1 MNILVVAGNNY
12 PSNQEPQ
19 KGTFVYKLIQEF
31 VKQGHKVIVF
41 APYKMFYSKSENEL
55 NYGIETAKVLRPKYF
70 SMSNKQILGFN
81 TYSIG
86 RKNLVR
92 ELKKTYD
99 QLDIDVVYAHFT
111 ANALIA
117 VEALYKYNVPVFAA
131 VGEYKNIDITKA
143 YYKKKEYQ
151 ELIQK
156 ISGFIA
162 VSPQVRS
169 KLLDIGI
176 MENKIIIA
184 PNGADFNIFK
194 PLDRISLRKKYHLPL
209 DKKIVLFIGRFTENK
224 GPLRVLGALNQLP
237 DDVVGVFIGKGEREP
252 CGEKVIYKGM
262 LPHHSIPEIM
272 ATADVFVLPTFHEGS
287 SNVIVEAM
295 ACGLPIISSKIPEI
309 EFQCNPTFSILI
321 DPLVVN
327 DIKIAITDVLI
338 DNEKRKKMS
347 LEALRHS
354 KNFDLKTRAARI
366 LSFIDQNTE

>member
-92 ELKKTYD
+92 TLITTYN

-117 VEALYKYNVPVFAA
+117 VEALHKYNVPVFAG

-237 DDVVGVFIGKGEREP
+237 DDVVGVFIGKGEQEP
-252 CGEKVIYKGM
+252 CGVIVVYKGM

-272 ATADVFVLPTFHEGS
+272 ATADVFVLPTHHEGS
-287 SNVIVEAM
+287 SNVIVEAI
-295 ACGLPIISSKIPEI
+295 ACGLPIISSDIPEI
-309 EFQCNPTFSILI
+309 SFQCNESFSIL
-321 DPLVVN
+321 VN
-327 DIKIAITDVLI
+327 PDDVIQIKEAAKKILFNEDI
-338 DNEKRKKMS
+338 RKEMS
-347 LEALRHS
+347 SAALLFS
-354 KNFDLKTRAARI
+354 KKYDLAVRAKNI
-366 LSFIDQNTE
+366 LTFLKE

>member
-31 VKQGHKVIVF
+31 GKQGHQVTVF
-41 APYKMFYSKSENEL
+41 APYKMFYSKSGNEL
-55 NYGIETAKVLRPKYF
+55 NYGIETAKVLRPNYF

-81 TYSIG
+81 TYFIG

-92 ELKKTYD
+92 ALITTYI

-117 VEALYKYNVPVFAA
+117 VEALHKYNVPVFAA

-151 ELIQK
+151 ELTQK

-162 VSPQVRS
+162 VSPQVKS

-176 MENKIIIA
+176 VDSKIIIA

-194 PLDRISLRKKYHLPL
+194 PLGKIGLRQKYKFPI
-209 DKKIVLFIGRFTENK
+209 DKKIVLFIGRFIDSK
-224 GPLRVLGALNQLP
+224 GPLRVLEALNQLP
-237 DDVVGVFIGKGEREP
+237 DDVVGVFIGKGEQEP

-262 LPHHSIPEIM
+262 LPHHSIPEVM
-272 ATADVFVLPTFHEGS
+272 AVADVFVLPTHHEGS

-295 ACGLPIISSKIPEI
+295 ACGLPIVSSDIPEI
-309 EFQCNPTFSILI
+309 SFQCNESFSIL
-321 DPLVVN
+321 VN
-327 DIKIAITDVLI
+327 PDDVNQIKEAIEKILFNEDIRKEMSSAALLFS
-338 DNEKRKKMS
+338 KR
-347 LEALRHS
+347 H
-354 KNFDLKTRAARI
+354 DLAVRATNI
-366 LSFIDQNTE
+366 LTFLKG